1 MLSLCPK
8 MLFITFVG
16 AYNSPLT
23 VSKHVAVGDG
33 ASFERNYCSIKVTL
47 KLWSNCKYEFN
58 VIFWLVVKKWFVLNN
73 ILKMKLF
80 KKIEKLFV
88 HIFLI

>member
-1 MLSLCPK
+1 
-8 MLFITFVG
+8 
-16 AYNSPLT
+16 
-23 VSKHVAVGDG
+23 
-33 ASFERNYCSIKVTL
+33 
-47 KLWSNCKYEFN
+47 
-58 VIFWLVVKKWFVLNN
+58 VLNN